1 MFRKSVTVVLIA
13 ALVNICAVFA
23 SAKTTAEKEAQ
34 RVAKIKPALQK
45 LGVGEK
51 ARVNVKLKDDTKL
64 EGDVS
69 EAGEESFAVTNP
81 ETGAT
86 TTLTYP
92 QVGQVK
98 GHNLS
103 TGAKI
108 GIGVGVAIAIAV
120 IVVFATN
127 QDEIK
132 FPH

>member
-1 MFRKSVTVVLIA
+1 MFRKIVTVVLIA
-13 ALVNICAVFA
+13 ALVNVCALFA
-23 SAKTTAEKEAQ
+23 SAKTPAEKETQ
-34 RVAKIKPALQK
+34 RLAKIRAAIQK

-51 ARVNVKLKDDTKL
+51 ARVKLKLKDDTKL
-64 EGDVS
+64 EGYVS

-86 TTLTYP
+86 TTVTYP

-103 TGAKI
+103 TGVKI

-120 IVVFATN
+120 IVLFATN